1 MNAFL
6 SHGRIL
12 GGVVATP
19 DMGAA
24 LIDYQGRLGLELI
37 ECGTVSDTLA
47 KSWSCP
53 AIAGAAMAT
62 LQPISGAHCFV
73 RLVEQAVP
81 QDFKPVRTYGW
92 AAYEMSVQDV
102 YGWPDKLNG
111 SGFTVVGPPKEIE
124 GLPYFVP
131 MQVTG
136 QGREMLYLN
145 EVRQNTPSS
154 DLPPAHSP
162 VDHMFIVIL
171 ACADMAGAIDWYRE
185 KLDLDLGGE
194 YDINY
199 TMINHSFGLPEGTQ
213 HKLAM
218 LQKERLPIIEVDGYP
233 AGATVRPRE
242 ACMLPPGNALVT
254 LAVKSLD
261 DLSVEWI
268 TAPTVQQ
275 GPLYAGARSAT
286 LYGPAGE
293 LLELVELG

>member
-6 SHGRIL
+6 SHGRIIS
-12 GGVVATP
+12 GVVATP

-24 LIDYQGRLGLELI
+24 LIDYQGHLGLKLVDR
-37 ECGTVSDTLA
+37 GAVSDALA
-47 KSWSCP
+47 NSWGCP

-62 LQPISGAHCFV
+62 LQPISGAHCYV
-73 RLVEQAVP
+73 RLVEQAVSD
-81 QDFKPVRTYGW
+81 DFKPIRTYGW

-102 YGWPDKLNG
+102 YGWPAKLDG

-136 QGREMLYLN
+136 LGREMLYLN

-171 ACADMAGAIDWYRE
+171 ACTDMAEAINWYRE

-199 TMINHSFGLPEGTQ
+199 TMINQSFGLSDGTQ

-218 LQKERLPIIEVDGYP
+218 VQKGRLPIIEVDGYP
-233 AGATVRPRE
+233 AGATTRPRQ
-242 ACMLPPGNALVT
+242 AGMLPPGNALVT
-254 LAVKSLD
+254 LAVDSLD
-261 DLSVEWI
+261 DLSVDWI
-268 TAPTVQQ
+268 MPPTFQQ

-286 LYGPAGE
+286 VRGPAGE
-293 LLELVELG
+293 LLELVEIA